1 MARKR
6 RRRKGGGQ
14 APANLISPPELAARL
29 HPGDRLI
36 GLDVGEKTIGV
47 ALSDALLTSATP
59 LHTLRRRKFGEDAAA
74 LLDLARREQA
84 AAFIIGHPLN
94 MDGSSGPRAQSV
106 RAFARNL
113 AAPTELPVV
122 LWDERLSTAGVER
135 TLLEADVSR
144 ARRAE
149 VVDKLAASW
158 ILQGF
163 LDFLRHRRAE
173 GV

>member
-6 RRRKGGGQ
+6 RKGKGGG
-14 APANLISPPELAARL
+14 APANMISPEQLAARL
-29 HPGDRLI
+29 EDGQRLI

-47 ALSDALLTSATP
+47 ALSDALLMSATP
-59 LHTLRRRKFGEDAAA
+59 LHTIRRRKFGQDAAD
-74 LLDLARREQA
+74 LLELARRENA
-84 AAFIIGHPLN
+84 AAFIVGHPLN
-94 MDGSSGPRAQSV
+94 MDGSAGPRAQSV

-113 AAPTELPVV
+113 AGLSDIPVV

-144 ARRAE
+144 GRRAD

-158 ILQGF
+158 ILQGL
-163 LDFLRHRRAE
+163 LDYLRNRRSAARD
-173 GV
+173 